1 MIFKIIGNFSN
12 EELSNLLF
20 GKTIIGERPIPN
32 CKLIRC
38 GVSIPFEDL
47 GLENFTVS
55 DAQQFQVLSLP
66 EFMDYTDSNLCYM
79 VNDMKIPIDGI
90 MTDARQTLPGY
101 MLVETYPFNNKT
113 VYVYRRVDFYDC

>member
-1 MIFKIIGNFSN
+1 MIFKIIGDFSN
-12 EELSNLLF
+12 EELSHLLF
-20 GKTIIGERPIPN
+20 GKTIIGEQPIPN

-66 EFMDYTDSNLCYM
+66 EFMDYTDINLCYM

>member
-1 MIFKIIGNFSN
+1 MIFKIIGDFSN

-20 GKTIIGERPIPN
+20 EKTIIGERPIPN

-79 VNDMKIPIDGI
+79 INDMKIPIDGI
-90 MTDARQTLPGY
+90 MTDTRQKLPGY
-101 MLVETYPFNNKT
+101 MLVETYTFNNKT
-113 VYVYRRVDFYDC
+113 VYLYRRVDFYDC

>member
-1 MIFKIIGNFSN
+1 MIFKIIGDFSN
-12 EELSNLLF
+12 EELSNLLL
-20 GKTIIGERPIPN
+20 GKTIIGEQPIPN

-79 VNDMKIPIDGI
+79 INDMKIPIDGI
-90 MTDARQTLPGY
+90 MTDTRQTLPGY